1 MKFEDMK
8 NLYVGQRL
16 LNIIDLNL
24 NESNRKV
31 LGNMT
36 NDDYSSIESA
46 SLLLFDNNQGLLFV
60 DYDCDGYR
68 SGDWH
73 LVTLKALLDKGQ
85 TKGIKKI
92 NSVVKDIEYFN
103 NSNEV
108 GILITTD
115 EYVIKMG
122 QDSTDSYY
130 PKNFFSVKECK
141 AFALGEVVEMPL
153 FEVK

>member
-1 MKFEDMK
+1 MKFEDMRSQ
-8 NLYVGQRL
+8 YVGKRL
-16 LNIIDLNL
+16 LNIIDLEL
-24 NESNRKV
+24 NESNRKI

-36 NDDYSSIESA
+36 NNDYSSIESA
-46 SLLLFDNNQGLLFV
+46 SLLLFDNSQGLVFV

-73 LVTLKALLDKGQ
+73 LLTLKALLDKGQ

-103 NSNEV
+103 NSNEIGV
-108 GILITTD
+108 LITTE

-130 PKNFFSVKECK
+130 PRNFFSVEECK

>member
-1 MKFEDMK
+1 MK

-36 NDDYSSIESA
+36 NNDYSSIESA

-108 GILITTD
+108 GILITTE

-130 PKNFFSVKECK
+130 PRNFFNVEECK